1 PPDIPLFFIENE
13 KLFHTNFN
21 LSSSRCSNLLNTFK
35 KMMEHYNILNNF
47 DNESITKTV
56 NKFMSETFNSMK
68 NPPFIEFEQSTL
80 DDFIELN
87 LINTKYIQNN
97 KLLIDRYNELK
108 FIFGRFYSYWSE
120 LSVENKIK
128 LIKRKL
134 NK

>member
-1 PPDIPLFFIENE
+1 
-13 KLFHTNFN
+13 
-21 LSSSRCSNLLNTFK
+21 
-35 KMMEHYNILNNF
+35 MEHYNILNNF

-80 DDFIELN
+80 DDFIDLN

-97 KLLIDRYNELK
+97 ELLIDRYNELK
-108 FIFGRFYSYWSE
+108 FIFGRFYSYWNE

-128 LIKRKL
+128 LVKRKL
-134 NK
+134 NE